1 MKNLTEDHEGGKAE
15 ELEREITREKQEIR
29 ELEDVLGKEEAELQK
44 LESELDEEKHH
55 HGLHIFVNKIKYTE
69 KDGVKPVMT
78 GIEIVELVPIDPPT
92 NADLTREGSDEK
104 LPLEKPIHINDGDCF
119 EAIRKNVVAG

>member
-1 MKNLTEDHEGGKAE
+1 MENLHEDHEGGKAE
-15 ELEREITREKQEIR
+15 ELEREITREKKEVQ
-29 ELEDVLGKEEAELQK
+29 ELEDVLGKEEAELEK
-44 LESELDEEKHH
+44 LESQLDEEKRH
-55 HGLHIFVNKIKYTE
+55 HGLYIFVNKIKYTE
-69 KDGVKPVMT
+69 KDGVKSVMT

-104 LPLEKPIHINDGDCF
+104 LPLAKPIHIKSGECF